1 MRLSANCRSM
11 MLPVMLCVVSFAPL
25 VMKAQGGPSDGP
37 PKVLYT
43 QREFVKPGKGMAHMK
58 SEAAMASAMGAAK
71 SPLYALALSSITGE
85 PRVVFLSGYDNMAD
99 VENTYMAAMK
109 LPGLESKLAAMN
121 ETDGGMVDSE
131 ASSLWRLREDLS
143 SKSPVNIADM
153 RMMQL
158 VQVEIKPGYGLEFE
172 KVAKR
177 VIGAWGKTDPS
188 YSAAIY
194 EMAYGHAAGPVFL
207 VMLPMK
213 SMAFLDKVYGEH
225 DAFMKALGEEDM
237 KSDRDIAQ
245 SAYLA
250 SQSNLFVFSPRM
262 SYVPDSWVKA
272 DPTFWNPKPKPMAMP
287 MKKAPEGQ

>member
-1 MRLSANCRSM
+1 MKKISITKTIL
-11 MLPVMLCVVSFAPL
+11 LPVILCTVSLGA
-25 VMKAQGGPSDGP
+25 VASKAQDNPMAGR

-58 SEAAMASAMGAAK
+58 SEAAMASAMGTAK

-99 VENTYMAAMK
+99 VESTYMAAMK
-109 LPGLESKLAAMN
+109 LPGLESKLDAMN
-121 ETDGGMVDSE
+121 ETDGAMVDTA

-143 SKSPVNIADM
+143 SKNPMNIADM

-158 VQVEIKPGYGLEFE
+158 VQVETKPGYGMEFE

-177 VIGAWGKTDPS
+177 VIGAWAKTDPS
-188 YSAAIY
+188 YSAAVY
-194 EMAYGHAAGPVFL
+194 EMAYGHATGPVFL
-207 VMLPMK
+207 VILPMK
-213 SMAFLDKVYGEH
+213 SMAFLDKIHDEH
-225 DAFMKALGEEDM
+225 DAFVKALGEEDM
-237 KSDRDIAQ
+237 KSDREIAQ

-262 SYVPDSWVKA
+262 SYVPEGWVKA
-272 DPTFWNPKPKPMAMP
+272 DPTFWNPKPKAMAMP
-287 MKKAPEGQ
+287 MKKAPDRQ

>member
-1 MRLSANCRSM
+1 MNISWMAKVVVAVTWCAVSLGA
-11 MLPVMLCVVSFAPL
+11 VVS
-25 VMKAQGGPSDGP
+25 KAQDNPMAGP

-43 QREFVKPGKGMAHMK
+43 QREYVKPGKGMAHMK

-99 VENTYMAAMK
+99 VETTYMSAMK
-109 LPGLESKLAAMN
+109 LAGLESKLTAMN
-121 ETDGGMVDSE
+121 ETDGALLDSE

-143 SKSPVNIADM
+143 SKSPLNIADM

-158 VQVEIKPGYGLEFE
+158 VQVETKPGYGMEFE

-177 VIGAWGKTDPS
+177 VIAAWAKADPS

-194 EMAYGHAAGPVFL
+194 EMAYGHATGPVFL
-207 VMLPMK
+207 VLLPMK
-213 SMAFLDKVYGEH
+213 SMAFLDKIHDEH
-225 DAFMKALGEEDM
+225 DAFVKALGEEDL
-237 KSDRDIAQ
+237 KSDLEIART
-245 SAYLA
+245 AYA
-250 SQSNLFVFSPRM
+250 SSQSNLFVFSPRM
-262 SYVPDSWVKA
+262 SYVPDGWVKA
-272 DPTFWNPKPKPMAMP
+272 DPTFWNPKPKAMAMP